1 MSSKNELI
9 ERVARRMLA
18 DMEDH
23 GGVDD
28 FCDKLLGFPEQ
39 YLSEL
44 AAGAVAV
51 IAVDAVDKADAWDA
65 VAEKNAALAA
75 ERDIANEQTYGLAE
89 EREKWKERAERAEA
103 EAKKLRGA
111 LQRLVQLSDD
121 YSPFGGELLQDRVDH
136 TWEFARA
143 ALEGGDNADQ
153 QAG

>member
-1 MSSKNELI
+1 MSIDIADGFRPARPAPHRLPYKEMMMTSKDQLI

-51 IAVDAVDKADAWDA
+51 ITADAVDKADAWDA
-65 VAEKNAALAA
+65 VAEKNAALATA
-75 ERDIANEQTYGLAE
+75 RNDALE
-89 EREKWKERAERAEA
+89 EAAKVAEA
-103 EAKKLRGA
+103 AWVSADYETVGVADA
-111 LQRLVQLSDD
+111 DMAMRLCEHASAEIRSLKSETK
-121 YSPFGGELLQDRVDH
+121 P
-136 TWEFARA
+136 
-143 ALEGGDNADQ
+143 
-153 QAG
+153 